1 MKLQR
6 SMSNISM
13 LGTSLSCMIGS
24 GWLFGAVIAAKIA
37 GPAAIISWI
46 IGGAMVTFIAFTFS
60 ELSTMLPVSGGI
72 ARFIQFSHGTFTS
85 FCTSWL
91 AWLSCVAVAP
101 TEVGAMLYYLAN
113 FFPSIMEQ
121 SSNYHVLSNF
131 GIIVAISILLI
142 ITILNVLTM
151 KFIGKITTI
160 IGSWKVIV
168 PLLTAVVIIFAKFD
182 IHNFWQFRGFSPNG
196 IHGILMAVSSVV
208 IFSFLGFRE
217 ATSLAGEAKNPQKAI
232 PIAVIGSVCICLLL
246 YITLQIS
253 FIGSVNSSM
262 LDAGWSN
269 IHFSGDFGPF
279 AGIATTLGLSYL
291 AYLIYLDSVVSPMGT
306 GFTYTTTT
314 ARINYAMSK
323 NKYTPSNML
332 KLNRNG
338 IPINAIIFNF
348 IIGIALLLPFPEWEE
363 LIKFQS
369 VAIIMAYGSGPIA
382 MLALRTQKPE
392 LNRPFKVFKPK
403 LFAFITLYICNLII
417 YWTGFNCI
425 WRLMIALLAGIVLL
439 LCYRAC
445 TKEDMYPINILSAW
459 WLLLQFIG
467 ITIISYLG
475 SFEGIGVITFGA
487 DFAIIAIFSAMILVF
502 SQYCK
507 LPKHE
512 VTIMLDN
519 AQDEIAS

>member
-37 GPAAIISWI
+37 GPAAILSWI
-46 IGGAMVTFIAFTFS
+46 IGGFMVTFIAFTFS

-72 ARFIQFSHGTFTS
+72 ARFIQFSHGTFTG

-113 FFPSIMEQ
+113 FFPGLMEQ
-121 SSNYHVLSNF
+121 SSNYHVLSSL
-131 GIIVAISILLI
+131 GLSVAVTLLLA
-142 ITILNVLTM
+142 ITILNILTI
-151 KFIGKITTI
+151 KFIGKITAV

-168 PLLTAVVIIFAKFD
+168 PMLTAIIIMCVKFD
-182 IHNFWQFRGFSPNG
+182 TGNFSSFSPYG

-246 YITLQIS
+246 YLVLQVA
-253 FIGSVNSSM
+253 FIGSIDLSM

-269 IHFSGDFGPF
+269 LHFSGDFGPF
-279 AGIATTLGLSYL
+279 AGIATTLGLAYL
-291 AYLIYLDSVVSPMGT
+291 AYLIYLDAVVSPLGT
-306 GFTYTTTT
+306 GFAYTTTT

-323 NKYTPSNML
+323 NKYTPSSML
-332 KLNRNG
+332 KLNKNG

-348 IIGIALLLPFPEWEE
+348 VIGLVLLLPFPEWEE

-369 VAIIMAYGSGPIA
+369 IAIIMAYASGPVA
-382 MLALRTQKPE
+382 LLALRAQQPGLK
-392 LNRPFKVFKPK
+392 RPFKVFKPK

-417 YWTGFNCI
+417 YWTGFGCI
-425 WRLMIALLAGIVLL
+425 WRLMIALLAGMLMLL
-439 LCYRAC
+439 SYRAC
-445 TKEDMYPINILSAW
+445 NKEAMYPINVKSAG
-459 WLLLQFIG
+459 WLFVHCIG

-475 SFEGIGVITFGA
+475 SFEGTGFISFGA
-487 DFAIIAIFSAMILVF
+487 DFAVIALFSALILTL
-502 SQYCK
+502 SQYCR
-507 LPKHE
+507 LPERE
-512 VTIMLDN
+512 VNTMLESSH
-519 AQDEIAS
+519 DEISL

>member
-37 GPAAIISWI
+37 GPAAIVSWI
-46 IGGAMVTFIAFTFS
+46 IGGFMVTFIAFTFS
-60 ELSTMLPVSGGI
+60 ELSTMLPISGGI

-121 SSNYHVLSNF
+121 SSHYHVLSGLGL
-131 GIIVAISILLI
+131 GIAVLLLLL
-142 ITILNVLTM
+142 ITILNILTV
-151 KFIGKITTI
+151 KFIGKITAV

-168 PLLTAVVIIFAKFD
+168 PFLTAVIIMLVKFD
-182 IHNFWQFRGFSPNG
+182 ISNFSQLGGFSPNG
-196 IHGILMAVSSVV
+196 THGILMAVSSVV

-232 PIAVIGSVCICLLL
+232 PVAVIGSVCICLLL
-246 YITLQIS
+246 YLVLQIA
-253 FIGSVNSSM
+253 FIGSVDISM
-262 LDAGWSN
+262 LSSGWSK

-279 AGIATTLGLSYL
+279 AGIATTLGLAYL
-291 AYLIYLDSVVSPMGT
+291 SYLIYLDAVVSPLGT
-306 GFTYTTTT
+306 GFAYTATT

-323 NKYTPSNML
+323 NKYTPSSML
-332 KLNRNG
+332 KLNENG
-338 IPINAIIFNF
+338 VPINAIIFNF
-348 IIGIALLLPFPEWEE
+348 IIGLVLLLPFPEWEE

-369 VAIIMAYGSGPIA
+369 IAIIMAYASGPVA
-382 MLALRTQKPE
+382 LLALRSQQPE
-392 LNRPFKVFKPK
+392 LKRPFKVFKPK
-403 LFAFITLYICNLII
+403 IFAFITLYICNLIT
-417 YWTGFNCI
+417 YWTGFSCI
-425 WRLMIALLAGIVLL
+425 WRLMIALLTGIALL
-439 LCYRAC
+439 LCYRAYN
-445 TKEDMYPINILSAW
+445 KDIMYPINIRSAW
-459 WLLLQFIG
+459 WLFLHFSG

-475 SFEGIGVITFGA
+475 SFDGIGVITFGA
-487 DFAIIAIFSAMILVF
+487 DFVVLAVFSALILAA

-507 LPKHE
+507 LPENE
-512 VTIMLDN
+512 VSAMLEST
-519 AQDEIAS
+519 QDEIKT